1 MATVWHDDLGE
12 SPDTSEKDQIEVKWH
27 HHSASEPDFSEVT
40 GDDVNDAMMFGP
52 MRERSPFFQT
62 VYLLAI
68 AGF

>member
-12 SPDTSEKDQIEVKWH
+12 GPDATTDQIELMWQYE
-27 HHSASEPDFSEVT
+27 SASEPDFSEVT
-40 GDDVNDAMMFGP
+40 GEDMHDAMKYEFVRDG
-52 MRERSPFFQT
+52 SQFFQT